1 MANDVRETT
10 YRLTF
15 EDAVEIWKR
24 FWAGEYQHRIA
35 AAFNVNSARIS
46 EVIKGRKF
54 PGSRD
59 IAAQS

>member
-1 MANDVRETT
+1 MTTSNREPTR
-10 YRLTF
+10 RLSF

-35 AAFNVNSARIS
+35 AAFDVNPARVS
-46 EVIKGRKF
+46 EVIKGHKF